1 MSILKILTDIDK
13 ATQKI
18 DKATQA
24 VDKISTMFD
33 AKPASSKKPPTAEE
47 REKWVKARKTYL
59 FRNQSLAK
67 AIKYRYI
74 QQLRRLY
81 QDGQL
86 HFTGKTRG
94 LASPASFG
102 QLVHALNKKD

>member
-33 AKPASSKKPPTAEE
+33 AKPAPAKKPLTAEE
-47 REKWVKARKTYL
+47 RERLVKARIREKGLQAL
-59 FRNQSLAK
+59 FRDIFPDL
-67 AIKYRYI
+67 
-74 QQLRRLY
+74 
-81 QDGQL
+81 
-86 HFTGKTRG
+86 
-94 LASPASFG
+94 
-102 QLVHALNKKD
+102 

>member
-33 AKPASSKKPPTAEE
+33 TKPAPPKKPLTPEE
-47 REKWVKARKTYL
+47 REKWVKARIREKGLQPL
-59 FRNQSLAK
+59 FRDIYPDL
-67 AIKYRYI
+67 
-74 QQLRRLY
+74 
-81 QDGQL
+81 
-86 HFTGKTRG
+86 
-94 LASPASFG
+94 
-102 QLVHALNKKD
+102 

>member
-33 AKPASSKKPPTAEE
+33 TKPAPPKKLLTAEE
-47 REKWVKARKTYL
+47 REKWVKARIREKGLQHL
-59 FRNQSLAK
+59 FRDIYPDL
-67 AIKYRYI
+67 
-74 QQLRRLY
+74 
-81 QDGQL
+81 
-86 HFTGKTRG
+86 
-94 LASPASFG
+94 
-102 QLVHALNKKD
+102 